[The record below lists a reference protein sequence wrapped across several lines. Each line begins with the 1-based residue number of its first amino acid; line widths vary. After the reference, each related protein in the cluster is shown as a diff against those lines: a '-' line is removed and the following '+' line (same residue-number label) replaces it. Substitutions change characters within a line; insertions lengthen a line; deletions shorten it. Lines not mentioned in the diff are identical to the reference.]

1 MTSANKPAVANARPD
16 SGVAA
21 MAVILAL
28 LGAAALVVD
37 LWMGLNGAAANR
49 LVPLSAPIL
58 AVSIVWMLLR
68 RPHRAE
74 RGVGTGG
81 SPLARAVAQMQ
92 ATKPIGMVALLD
104 VDGHVAYVSE
114 SLALALGAAPEHLVG
129 RPIHQTLA
137 VGDRDALAQSLSAA
151 RDGQLPSMKLPVLG
165 NDQSLR
171 TLQLVFG
178 LRRDDPAGA
187 SFIELQAMDIS
198 ADQAAHE
205 AVQRSERRLR
215 TIMDQIPVTVSY
227 IDAEYRYRYINR
239 AQEQWLGATDAQVS
253 GRKVSELVDEA
264 VWANIEPKLR
274 MAMNGVQV
282 PLERQRTDRQG
293 NPVWHSGRH
302 VPDVNDRGEVV
313 GTYTVFFDITER
325 ALAERALRENEQELL
340 AAKAAAE
347 RASKAKSE
355 FLANM
360 SHEIRTPMNGVL
372 GLTELL
378 LETRLT
384 DEQRPLVETVRT
396 SGESLLSIINDILDF
411 SKIEAGKLEIEAVD
425 FDLFQAVEDVVQMLA
440 LRAHSKN
447 LELACRFDD
456 NLPGAVKGDPY
467 RLKQVLTN
475 LLGNALKFTQKGE
488 VLLEVCHD
496 DARGILFKVRDSG
509 IGISEDALGRIFT
522 PFAQADG
529 STTRR
534 FGGTGLGLAICR
546 HLVSLMGGEIGA
558 TSIEGLGSTFWF
570 TLPVKAA
577 ANVPPIV
584 FPRELAGRRVLIVD
598 DNPTNVEIME
608 HHARMAGM
616 RHASAPDGLKALAML
631 KAAARGSE
639 PYDVAIVDMK
649 MPGMTGLELAAA
661 VRDEPLL
668 IALPMVM
675 VTSLHSDAELKRA
688 RELGMSAYLSKPV
701 RRHEL
706 IRALMQ
712 ALGVALPANGDSR
725 AIAVSNTR
733 LHARVLLAEDNAV
746 NQFVARRMFKLM
758 GCPFEIVS
766 NGQLALEAV
775 MNGGYDIVLMDCQ
788 MPVMDGYAATRAIRQ
803 WEAQQPGAR
812 RLPIVALT
820 ANALVGDADL
830 CLAAGMDDHLPKPYT
845 RDQLVST
852 MVRWLPAHLVELVQ
866 SGHAAAAS
874 PAEPAGDGAATPPL
888 TEGVAEE
895 DVVLNTRALDN
906 IRALDPDGTEG
917 VLAEAIGIYLDDAP
931 QQLVALR
938 DAVLAGDLPAAVR
951 LAHALKS
958 ASHNVGASQLGE
970 LCRQIEQLGK
980 SGALDDVRSM
990 LPSLESHF
998 KALKPKLIKVSGVPA

>member
-1 MTSANKPAVANARPD
+1 MLTDRPRRLASDRPA

-21 MAVILAL
+21 MSVILTL
-28 LGAAALVVD
+28 LGVAALAFD
-37 LWMGLNGAAANR
+37 LWMWRAGAASAR
-49 LVPLSAPIL
+49 MVPLSAPML
-58 AVSIVWMLLR
+58 GAVIVWLLWR
-68 RPHRAE
+68 R
-74 RGVGTGG
+74 TGEADPASDAAG
-81 SPLARAVAQMQ
+81 DPLARAVAAM
-92 ATKPIGMVALLD
+92 ASASPEGMVALLD
-104 VDGHVAYVSE
+104 DAGRIAYASD
-114 SLALALGAAPEHLVG
+114 ALANALGTAHEHLLG
-129 RPIHQTLA
+129 RPIQQTFA
-137 VGDRDALAQSLSAA
+137 VGDHDALTTAFAHA
-151 RDGQLPSMKLPVLG
+151 RGGRPQAMKLPVLG
-165 NDQSLR
+165 SDQSLR
-171 TLQLVFG
+171 MLHVAL
-178 LRRDDPAGA
+178 LPRRHDGA
-187 SFIELQAMDIS
+187 AVCIELHAVDVS
-198 ADQAAHE
+198 DDQHAHD
-205 AVQRSERRLR
+205 ALQRSERRLR

-227 IDAEYRYRYINR
+227 IDADYRYRYINR
-239 AQEQWLGATDAQVS
+239 AQEQWLGASDAQVS
-253 GRKVSELVDEA
+253 GRKVSELVDDA
-264 VWANIEPKLR
+264 VWANIEPNLR
-274 MAMNGVQV
+274 LAMNGVQV

-325 ALAERALRENEQELL
+325 ALAERALRHNEQELL

-378 LETRLT
+378 LETPLS

-396 SGESLLSIINDILDF
+396 SGEALLSIINDILDF
-411 SKIEAGKLEIEAVD
+411 SKIEAGRLEIEAVD
-425 FDLFQAVEDVVQMLA
+425 FDLVQAVEDVVQMLA
-440 LRAHSKN
+440 LRAHAKS

-456 NLPGAVKGDPY
+456 NLPGAVQGDPY

-488 VLLEVCHD
+488 VLLEVCQD
-496 DARGILFKVRDSG
+496 QSRGILFKIRDSG
-509 IGISEDALGRIFT
+509 IGISEDALSRIFT

-546 HLVSLMGGEIGA
+546 HLVGLMGGEIGA

-570 TLPVKAA
+570 TLPIPAA

-584 FPRELAGRRVLIVD
+584 FPRELVGRRVLIVD

-616 RHASAPDGLKALAML
+616 RHANAPDGMKALAML
-631 KAAARGSE
+631 KAAARGSQ

-661 VRDEPLL
+661 VREDPLVR
-668 IALPMVM
+668 ALPMVM

-688 RELGMSAYLSKPV
+688 RELDMSAYLSKPV

-706 IRALMQ
+706 TRALMQ
-712 ALGVALPANGDSR
+712 SLGVAAPAGSDPR
-725 AIAVSNTR
+725 TMAVSHTR
-733 LHARVLLAEDNAV
+733 LHAKVLLAEDNSV

-758 GCPFEIVS
+758 GCPFDIVN
-766 NGQLALEAV
+766 NGQLALEAA

-803 WEAQQPGAR
+803 WEAEQAGAR

-852 MVRWLPAHLVELVQ
+852 MVRWLPTHLVELVQ
-866 SGHAAAAS
+866 S
-874 PAEPAGDGAATPPL
+874 DQTGAATLAGNAKSDPAAGA
-888 TEGVAEE
+888 TDEE
-895 DVVLNTRALDN
+895 IVLNMRALDN

-931 QQLVALR
+931 PQLSALR
-938 DAVLAGDLPAAVR
+938 DAATAGDLPTVAR

-970 LCRQIEQLGK
+970 LCRQLEQLGK
-980 SGALDDVRSM
+980 SGAVDDVRAM
-990 LPSLESHF
+990 TPALDKHF
-998 KALKPKLIKVSGVPA
+998 QALKPRLLQVIEVPA